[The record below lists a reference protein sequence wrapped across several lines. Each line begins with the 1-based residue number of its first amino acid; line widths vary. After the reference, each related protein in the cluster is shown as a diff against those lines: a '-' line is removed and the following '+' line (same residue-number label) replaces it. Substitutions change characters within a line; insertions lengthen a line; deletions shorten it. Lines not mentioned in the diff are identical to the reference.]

1 MKDEAE
7 ARKRGF
13 PKGDT
18 FKLLQ
23 RDIILVPEELAAKA
37 FKEQAEAAAKNAAAS
52 L

>member
-18 FKLLQ
+18 FKLLKQ
-23 RDIILVPEELAAKA
+23 DLILMPEKQPSEFFARI
-37 FKEQAEAAAKNAAAS
+37 
-52 L
+52 